1 MTPRFPEYE
10 VFMADHP
17 SALKRA
23 RQALRRN
30 ERNRARL
37 SATRSA
43 VKKVEAALDA
53 KDAAAAEAALKL
65 AEPALARTARKGVMK
80 RKTASRKVSRLAKRI
95 KTLKK

>member
-1 MTPRFPEYE
+1 
-10 VFMADHP
+10 MADHP